1 MNPHQFALT
10 FSQLSSKK
18 HEVCQPWSPFLQ
30 QVVIILE
37 TPAVRVI
44 DSVLITKAIPEFI
57 FQ

>member
-18 HEVCQPWSPFLQ
+18 HVVYQTWGPFLQ

-44 DSVLITKAIPEFI
+44 DSVLITKAMAEFI